1 MVNIKGKNTFS
12 LSLII
17 MNLESLEHS
26 RRKGCVGTQ
35 RRSKVRAKELSMG
48 VIHMQVSETS

>member
-1 MVNIKGKNTFS
+1 MVNIKGKNKFS

-26 RRKGCVGTQ
+26 RRKGCAGTQ

-48 VIHMQVSETS
+48 VIHMHVSETS